1 MSMCIPMA
9 ASTDK
14 GLVTSEP
21 LFTPGT
27 VNANDAAQSFV
38 YGSAGADLS
47 AASTAALDASFV
59 ATAGEGYVAVSAMKQ
74 GEYGWFKKA
83 ASPF

>member
-1 MSMCIPMA
+1 MSMCIPIA
-9 ASTDK
+9 ASTDR
-14 GLVTSEP
+14 GIVTSEP

-38 YGSAGADLS
+38 YGSAGADL
-47 AASTAALDASFV
+47 AADAGAALDASFV
-59 ATAGEGYVAVSAMKQ
+59 ATSGSGYKAVGAMKS
-74 GEYGWFKKA
+74 GEYGWFKKD